1 MLALLTICSLMRFPS
16 TSIVRILKSI
26 PIVVMNDGVHESS
39 QKRRSKHDLPT
50 PVVSAYIRVLTRVTD
65 QKQFDKEVVMRLG
78 HDSRFPWL

>member
-1 MLALLTICSLMRFPS
+1 MRFPS

-78 HDSRFPWL
+78 HDARCPWL

>member
-1 MLALLTICSLMRFPS
+1 MRFPS

-65 QKQFDKEVVMRLG
+65 QKQFDKEVVMLSLI
-78 HDSRFPWL
+78 HI